1 MWAIYNLG
9 GSATQANPEEL
20 EVPTKKPTILVP
32 PKEADVMQI
41 DLGTGDPFKTATIS
55 AHLPKAKELALTNF
69 LRDNKDIRLEVGRYA
84 ECLEK
89 VG

>member
-41 DLGTGDPFKTATIS
+41 DLSTGDPFKTATIS
-55 AHLPKAKELALTNF
+55 AHLHKAKELALTNF

-84 ECLEK
+84 ECLKK